1 MPHCWRLSSVGN
13 WNKTSTLSLAD
24 MNSEDIQD
32 AVYGWARA
40 HGFTAPYGVLSS
52 TAKSK
57 AGKSYRSVTFGYAR
71 TRDIEVQIYNRNFII
86 LRDSRNRGNNTVFK
100 SYTELM
106 NTLTTL

>member
-1 MPHCWRLSSVGN
+1 
-13 WNKTSTLSLAD
+13 

-57 AGKSYRSVTFGYAR
+57 TGKSYRSVTFGYAR

-86 LRDSRNRGNNTVFK
+86 LRDSLARGNNTVFK
-100 SYTELM
+100 SYTDLM
-106 NTLTTL
+106 NKLYTL